1 MLTVSIILSL
11 CLITSSQQA
20 NNIYL
25 LPETSPSVTQCPVGV
40 KRCYTFRHLQDHGDL
55 FPEPPDYSINTKI
68 VLLAGTHINN
78 ETLLFSHATNLSLVA
93 ANSSIGAT
101 VQCHGSAGFAF
112 EHILGLSISGIEFR
126 GCESFTQRRNSNI
139 QVRYSLHIYL
149 SRDIELRN
157 ITMKHGQSIG
167 LLVVH
172 AYGYFS
178 IVGCRFLS
186 SDTEH
191 FSLYMYIE
199 EREVQYTSITI
210 INSELTGPDDSDPLP
225 ALAYGLA
232 KLKMTQ
238 EGADYFVKIMV
249 KNVVAD
255 TRGGS
260 IDFVL
265 CGIRCTYNLLT
276 LSFKQEMHTCEHVT
290 KNVIIL
296 SDATFQDSLLSLS
309 NSEEAASLILSN
321 VLFQNAS
328 LFKSYDFHLILHN
341 AIFQDGSHWSVD
353 NMTIQGLLLYQRNT
367 NDISLSFSYNNVI
380 LDRNAHVVI
389 ADNYMPHKDAPF
401 TLYFA
406 EVIVLH
412 NSTIIFK
419 NNTGKLSGGLLLHSK
434 SRITFRGSSSITFEN
449 NRGSRGGALALY
461 GLSVLKFNGSCSL
474 IFIQNHATIDGGAIF
489 VQDDDY
495 LLYSTP
501 TDSGYVQ
508 FYDSGETNTN
518 TISNCS
524 GSEPINFKFS
534 ENSAIQ
540 AGSSLYG
547 GWISNN
553 NSCFRFEFDQPKKND
568 LSFISSNPTRVC
580 ICNEDSKPDCDIN
593 RVTVNVVPGQI
604 FEIEVVAVGQMFG
617 VVPSFVQAEFVGEGN
632 GEFEQINLVQSTKQ
646 RCTKLAFILR
656 SDNAIVSINLTAN
669 KQTIPFDAYLTP
681 IPHIEQL
688 YTQLQIEINLEKCP
702 IGFYFSNVT
711 KSCDCQQILI
721 DHNVQCETKTL
732 TLRKNSPSQWISTT
746 TQYLQIFQD
755 LGIIVHDHCPFDYC
769 LPAKSINLTFPDQQ
783 CAFNRAGIL
792 CGMCESNLSQV
803 LGTSNCKRCSSA
815 WIALI
820 LPLTALAG
828 IALVLGLMLLNIT
841 VSAGTIN
848 GLIFYANVVRA
859 NQAIFFPHHASNSF
873 LSVFIA
879 WLNLDFGIE
888 LCFYHE
894 FNAYAKTWLQFMFPL
909 YICFIVAVIIII
921 TKYSLRASKLLGSNC
936 VQVLAT
942 LFLLSYSKLLRN
954 IITVF
959 SSTVL
964 VYPNQFPRRVWLYDG
979 NIDYLAGK
987 HIPLFITALLFLVFI
1002 SIPYTVTL
1010 LCFQYLQK
1018 VSNMKLFFWV
1028 KELYPLFDAYAGPY
1042 KGKHRYWT
1050 GLLLL
1055 ARVALFII
1063 YSVNTTHNPT
1073 VNLLTN
1079 VIATS
1084 ILLAYLAVC
1093 GGVYKHW
1100 LLELIESSFI
1110 LNVCILSAGVLYYL
1124 QNGGGTRNAS
1134 ITYTSTGI
1142 AFAIFVA
1149 IVVYHIVS
1157 ASQRC
1162 WKKSNNKRASTAG
1175 DEIDDDRGADPSTT
1189 DLSQLNQSEEVTY
1202 SVVELR
1208 EPLISY

>member
-11 CLITSSQQA
+11 CLTISTQQQA
-20 NNIYL
+20 NDIYL
-25 LPETSPSVTQCPVGV
+25 LPQTSPSVSQCPVEH
-40 KRCYTFRHLQDHGDL
+40 CYTFRHLHDHGDL
-55 FPEPPDYSINTKI
+55 FPGPSDYSINTKI
-68 VLLAGTHINN
+68 ILLAGTHINN
-78 ETLLFSHATNLSLVA
+78 ETVLFSHATNLSLVA

-101 VQCHGSAGFAF
+101 IQCHRSAGFAF

-126 GCESFTQRRNSNI
+126 DCESFTQNSKVNI
-139 QVRYSLHIYL
+139 QIRYSLHISL
-149 SRDIELRN
+149 SRDTELRN
-157 ITMKHGQSIG
+157 ITVKHGKSIG
-167 LLVVH
+167 LAVAHV
-172 AYGYFS
+172 YGYFS
-178 IVGCRFLS
+178 IIGCRFLS

-191 FSLYMYIE
+191 FSMYMYIE
-199 EREVQYTSITI
+199 EREMQYTNITI
-210 INSELTGPDDSDPLP
+210 INSELTGPDSDPRP
-225 ALAYGLA
+225 AYGLA

-238 EGADYFVKIMV
+238 EGSDYFVKILV
-249 KNVVAD
+249 KNIVAD
-255 TRGGS
+255 SKRGN

-265 CGIRCTYNLLT
+265 CGIRCAYNLIK
-276 LSFKQEMHTCEHVT
+276 LSFMQNMHTCEHVT
-290 KNVIIL
+290 TNVITL
-296 SDATFQDSLLSLS
+296 SDVTFQDSLLSLF
-309 NSEEAASLILSN
+309 NSEDAASLIFYN
-321 VLFQNAS
+321 VLFHNAS
-328 LFKSYDFHLILHN
+328 LFKFYDFHLILHN
-341 AIFQDGSHWSVD
+341 AIFQEGSFWSMG
-353 NMTIQGLLLYQRNT
+353 NMTIQGLFLYQRNT
-367 NDISLSFSYNNVI
+367 AGISLSTNII
-380 LDRNAHVVI
+380 LDRNAHVI
-389 ADNYMPHKDAPF
+389 ITDNYMPHRDAPF

-406 EVIVLH
+406 EVTVLQ
-412 NSTIIFK
+412 NSTILFK

-434 SRITFRGSSSITFEN
+434 SRVTFRGSSSITFEN

-461 GLSVLKFNGSCSL
+461 GLSVLKFNGPCSL
-474 IFIQNHATIDGGAIF
+474 NFIQNHATIVGGAVF

-501 TDSGYVQ
+501 TLSGYIQ
-508 FYDSGETNTN
+508 FYDSGATNIS
-518 TISNCS
+518 TISNNCN
-524 GSEPINFKFS
+524 GSELVNFKFS

-540 AGSSLYG
+540 AGSALYG

-568 LSFISSNPTRVC
+568 LSLISSNPTRVC
-580 ICNEDSKPDCDIN
+580 VCNEDSKPDCDISL
-593 RVTVNVVPGQI
+593 VTVNVAPGQI
-604 FEIEVVAVGQMFG
+604 FEIEAVAVGQMFG
-617 VVPSFVQAEFVGEGN
+617 VVPSFVQAEFVGRGN

-646 RCTKLAFILR
+646 QCAKLAFILR
-656 SDNAIVSINLTAN
+656 SYNAIVSINLTTN
-669 KQTIPFDAYLTP
+669 RQTIPFDAYLIP

-746 TQYLQIFQD
+746 TQYLQSGQD
-755 LGIIVHDHCPFDYC
+755 LGIIIHDHCPFDYC

-783 CAFNRAGIL
+783 CAFNRAGVL

-803 LGTSNCKRCSSA
+803 LGTSNCKKCSSA

-828 IALVLGLMLLNIT
+828 IALVLGLMFLSIT

-859 NQAIFFPHHASNSF
+859 NHAIFFPHYASNSF
-873 LSVFIA
+873 LSIFIA

-894 FNAYAKTWLQFMFPL
+894 FNTYAKIWLQFMFPL

-964 VYPNQFPRRVWLYDG
+964 VYPDQFPRRVWLYDG

-1002 SIPYTVTL
+1002 SIPYTMTL

-1018 VSNMKLFFWV
+1018 VTNMKLFFWV
-1028 KELYPLFDAYAGPY
+1028 KELYPLFDAYAAPY

-1055 ARVALFII
+1055 ARAALFVA

-1073 VNLLTN
+1073 VNLLIN

-1084 ILLAYLAVC
+1084 VLLTYLAVC
-1093 GGVYKHW
+1093 GGVYKHR

-1110 LNVCILSAGVLYYL
+1110 LNICILSAGMLYNL
-1124 QNGGGTRNAS
+1124 QNGGGTRSAPT
-1134 ITYTSTGI
+1134 TYASTGI
-1142 AFAIFVA
+1142 AFTIFVA
-1149 IVVYHIVS
+1149 IIVYHIVS
-1157 ASQRC
+1157 TSLRC
-1162 WKKSNNKRASTAG
+1162 WKKSHNKRASTAE
-1175 DEIDDDRGADPSTT
+1175 DEIDDRDTDPSTT